1 MWHIYQRLVCGMIDR
16 HAFVI
21 LYEEVDVGGRLRGKK
36 KRAQEWMEGRI
47 GNRKWKEEEQ
57 EKM

>member
-1 MWHIYQRLVCGMIDR
+1 MIDR

-36 KRAQEWMEGRI
+36 KRAQE
-47 GNRKWKEEEQ
+47 
-57 EKM
+57 